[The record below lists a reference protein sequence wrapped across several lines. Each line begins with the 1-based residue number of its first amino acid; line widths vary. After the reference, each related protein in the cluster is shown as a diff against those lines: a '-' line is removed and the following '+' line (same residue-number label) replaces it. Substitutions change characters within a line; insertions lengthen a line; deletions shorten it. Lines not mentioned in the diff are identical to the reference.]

1 MRRYSTAHAVSQRPR
16 NQHTRRS
23 LRHSVC
29 LHLGAIS
36 HRCHAATLPRAADT
50 ISTRAATIAR
60 TLHILCVLCAGVASV
75 MLSALRTPVGP
86 GQCPPCPAWTR
97 SARSRTP
104 CATARAG
111 VVRVEAVTRRTPAR
125 ASASMVGE
133 ERSELL
139 CDSTRHWN
147 RGCSGGGWVRRS
159 AGLLQVYKAAAGG
172 GGRRRLAVHVLVNHQ
187 EQERT
192 GAIVKLEV
200 RL

>member
-60 TLHILCVLCAGVASV
+60 TLHFLCVLCAGMASV
-75 MLSALRTPVGP
+75 MRPHREPPLHSA
-86 GQCPPCPAWTR
+86 PPCPAWTR

-104 CATARAG
+104 CATARTG

-172 GGRRRLAVHVLVNHQ
+172 GGRRRLAVHVLVDHQ